1 MRVNSGS
8 GPPTAVTE
16 IVVALTTTASM
27 RRKAKLEK
35 AALKT
40 LAAQQN
46 NIQISFGLMILIF
59 KGGAI
64 APPFFVDFFVELQ
77 RVSS

>member
-16 IVVALTTTASM
+16 TVVALTTTAWM
-27 RRKAKLEK
+27 RRKAKLAK

-46 NIQISFGLMILIF
+46 NFQVSFDLIIFELGRPIGL
-59 KGGAI
+59 
-64 APPFFVDFFVELQ
+64 PFFVLVIE
-77 RVSS
+77 RCY

>member
-8 GPPTAVTE
+8 GPPTAGTE
-16 IVVALTTTASM
+16 IAVALTTTASM

-46 NIQISFGLMILIF
+46 KFQVSFDLITF
-59 KGGAI
+59 KFRKTDRSS
-64 APPFFVDFFVELQ
+64 FFY
-77 RVSS
+77 SSLEAV